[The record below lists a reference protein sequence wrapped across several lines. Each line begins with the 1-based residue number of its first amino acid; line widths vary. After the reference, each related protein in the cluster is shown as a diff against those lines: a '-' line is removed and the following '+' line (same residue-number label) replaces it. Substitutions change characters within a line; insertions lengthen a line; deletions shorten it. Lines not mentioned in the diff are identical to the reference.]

1 MRNLRLRLF
10 LVASTSLVS
19 CTPALAQSNPDEI
32 VVTARRVEERLQDVP
47 ISMTVFDDT
56 QLDNRNVTSG
66 ADLATYTPSLSAN
79 SRYGPEAAS
88 FALRGFVQENFTSPS
103 VAVYF
108 ADVIGPRAQGG
119 TPGGNGAGVGQF
131 FDLQNVQ
138 ILKGPQGTLFGRN
151 TTGGAVLIVPQR
163 PKDELG
169 GYLEGSYGN
178 FDMYRLQGVLN
189 VPLSDTFKVR
199 LGFERHKRDGYLKN
213 RSDIGPDAL
222 GDVNYWAVR
231 AAVVADLTPNLE
243 NYTIVRYSH
252 SDSNGI
258 TGKVTVA
265 NAAGCDQGVDRS
277 RFGLPTAGT
286 TASFLA
292 PIACAQGIAR
302 SRSQN
307 YGYWDVENGNP
318 DPYLKIDQWSVI
330 NTTTWNASDTITI
343 KNIASYQQFA
353 QRQAFNIGAD
363 NYVIP
368 ASNPN
373 PAFRGLPFTWVGLA
387 PDPNLPNVEQ
397 YTATEE
403 LQIQG
408 RSSDGKLNYVLGG
421 YYETS
426 GPLSPFQ
433 GSYSPISY
441 TSNVT
446 VAPGV
451 TIPVLAT
458 ISCTDLQALQCRGVD
473 SLGTGRFP
481 GLVQN
486 SLTRYDY
493 ENIGFFAQGT
503 YNLTDQLSV
512 TGGIRY
518 TIDKVTGEGATRQIF
533 FYAPNTPTFTCAAY
547 PTRSA
552 VNPENCLTQIKQKS
566 EKPTWLIDID
576 YKPIPDVLLYAKYS
590 RGYRQGNVN
599 ASNTVPVAWGPE
611 KVDAYEIGA
620 KTSFRG
626 TVSGYFNVAA
636 FYNDFSDQQL
646 AANLVPDPSIPN
658 NTNSPAQ
665 AIVNAG
671 KSKIQGVEID
681 AAINA
686 YGAGVSVGYAYL
698 DTELKSYSPPVFA
711 GYLPPT
717 TGALVGGALPQSPK
731 HRITIT
737 PSYTLPLDESLGQ
750 VTIAATYTYT
760 AKQVASNDT
769 PLGILPSS
777 NLWNLNLNWN
787 SIGGSPVDLAGFVTN
802 LTNEKYPIFVGN
814 SWLSTGTESL
824 ILGQPRMYG
833 VRLKVRFG
841 GE

>member
-1 MRNLRLRLF
+1 MGVSRFKMVLA
-10 LVASTSLVS
+10 ASTSLVT
-19 CTPALAQSNPDEI
+19 CTPAFAQSATDEI

-47 ISMTVFDDT
+47 ISITVFNDQ

-79 SRYGPEAAS
+79 SRYGPEAAT

-163 PKDELG
+163 PTEELG
-169 GYLEGSYGN
+169 GYVEGSIGN
-178 FDMYRLQGVLN
+178 YDMYRLQGVLN
-189 VPLSDTFKVR
+189 LPLTDTFKVR
-199 LGFERHKRDGYLKN
+199 LGFERHERDGYLKN

-222 GDVNYWAVR
+222 GDVDYWAVR
-231 AAVVADLTPNLE
+231 AGILAELTPTLE
-243 NYTIVRYSH
+243 NYTIVRYGH
-252 SDSNGI
+252 SDSYGI

-265 NAAGCDQGVDRS
+265 NVAGCDQGVDRS
-277 RFGLPTAGT
+277 RFGLPTPGS

-292 PIACAQGIAR
+292 PIACSQGLARAKAQD
-302 SRSQN
+302 
-307 YGYWDVENGNP
+307 YGYWDVENGHP
-318 DPYLKIDQWSVI
+318 DPSLKIKQWSVI
-330 NTTTWNASDTITI
+330 NTTTWQASDAITI
-343 KNIASYQQFA
+343 KNIASYQEF
-353 QRQAFNIGAD
+353 RQSQGFNIGAD

-368 ASNPN
+368 DTNPN
-373 PAFRGLPFTWVGLA
+373 PAFRGLPFTWVGLN
-387 PDPNLPNVEQ
+387 PDPNFDNVEQ

-408 RSSDGKLNYVLGG
+408 RTSDGKLNYVLGG

-433 GSYSPISY
+433 GSYSPITY
-441 TSNVT
+441 TSNAP

-451 TIPVLAT
+451 TIPVLVT
-458 ISCTDLQALQCRGVD
+458 ISCSDINTLQCQGVD
-473 SLGTGRFP
+473 SLGSGRFP

-486 SLTRYDY
+486 SLTRYRY

-503 YNLTDQLSV
+503 YNFTDQLSV

-518 TIDKVTGEGATRQIF
+518 TIDKVKGQGATRQIF
-533 FYAPNTPTFTCAAY
+533 FFAPDTPTFTCAAY
-547 PTRSA
+547 PTRPA
-552 VNPENCLTQIKQKS
+552 DNPENCLTTIKQKS

-576 YKPIPDVLLYAKYS
+576 YKPMPDVLLYAKYS

-611 KVDAYEIGA
+611 KVDAYEIGF

-626 TVSGYFNVAA
+626 TLSGYLNAAA

-646 AANLVPDPSIPN
+646 AANLNPDPSIPN

-671 KSKIQGVEID
+671 KSKIQGIEVD
-681 AAINA
+681 AALAA
-686 YGAGVSVGYAYL
+686 YGFNLTLGYAYL
-698 DTELKSYSPPVFA
+698 DTKLKSYTPPIFP

-717 TGALVGGALPQSPK
+717 TGALVGGELPQSPK
-731 HRITIT
+731 HRVTIT
-737 PSYTLPLDESLGQ
+737 PSYTLPLDDSIGQ
-750 VTIAATYTYT
+750 ITLAATYTYT

-787 SIGGSPVDLAGFVTN
+787 SIGGSPVDLSGFITN

-814 SWLSTGTESL
+814 SWASTGTESL

-833 VRLKVRFG
+833 LRLKVRFG